1 MWTRSKVTE
10 KNNLSF
16 FRFSLRIQRCQKIF
30 PGRSCSFWDVEGC
43 PKVSHHYFVLDTVI
57 KLFIMATW
65 GKMADNLANFHFR
78 NFRWNLFFEILNI
91 ILCFKL
97 DPFLISTLK
106 SVTAKNANR
115 KNSKIVLY
123 IGTPNITSG
132 LQNKSSKKKSIK
144 CANHERWVAAN
155 KLSVVPPT
163 TLVNLPDTHNNYRP
177 YQLPP
182 FSKSLP
188 LPTKRHSA
196 HIHSIGNTKNFI
208 VLILIFFHYIG
219 GSCFVCYLILP

>member
-57 KLFIMATW
+57 KLFFIATW
-65 GKMADNLANFHFR
+65 GKMADNLANCHFR

-132 LQNKSSKKKSIK
+132 LQNKSSKKKKYKMCQS
-144 CANHERWVAAN
+144 RT
-155 KLSVVPPT
+155 LSRGEQTVSGTTT
-163 TLVNLPDTHNNYRP
+163 TLVNLPETHNNYRP

-196 HIHSIGNTKNFI
+196 HIHSIGKR
-208 VLILIFFHYIG
+208 ILSY
-219 GSCFVCYLILP
+219 

>member
-57 KLFIMATW
+57 KLFFIATW
-65 GKMADNLANFHFR
+65 GKMADNLANCHFR

-155 KLSVVPPT
+155 KLSVVPPRPWSTYPRHIT
-163 TLVNLPDTHNNYRP
+163 TIDPTN
-177 YQLPP
+177 
-182 FSKSLP
+182 SP
-188 LPTKRHSA
+188 LSPSRFRCPQRD
-196 HIHSIGNTKNFI
+196 IPLISILLAI
-208 VLILIFFHYIG
+208 QRILSY
-219 GSCFVCYLILP
+219 